1 MQALGGIA
9 VIGNVQ
15 RHGERTSARGLVP
28 LLTAFAS
35 LAALGGCA
43 VTSNEVGARYDAAK
57 AEVKGFQAAVETER
71 STQEPPFQRLS
82 GNYLGSTSLPVSA
95 AIGLPMR
102 FQHVVLTY
110 GRAEG
115 SFVEAARNVRGATG
129 LAVRFSA
136 DIYTNLA
143 AAPGGQGGTPAA
155 TAVPAAIAVSAQP
168 IVQAQ
173 PSGGPLPPGGLL
185 ASRQVA
191 PTSVPAAAQP
201 AVIPAYAPVPLSFQG
216 NLADYL
222 NTICAAAGLSWEYQ
236 DGELYFYRLVTRT
249 FLVELGPRTIDIT
262 DTTSGGGQA
271 TLSAGSGSGGAS
283 STSSS
288 TASFATK
295 YDPLT
300 DFAKAVRG
308 LLSPWGQL
316 APNPATGSFVVTD
329 TRSVMD
335 RVAAFIGSENAKLQ
349 TRIDVEIRTVS
360 LTLNDGAQIGADFS
374 LIYNALNAAG
384 TGSNGRVVFAPPANV
399 ATASTLANP
408 GGLTGSI
415 LSPTNRWNGS
425 SVSVQALNT
434 YGKIVSDRTHTVPG
448 RNRVPAQY
456 QEVTDVTYLAATTP
470 ATGGGTSG
478 GVGVPGL
485 TPGMVSVGTFLTVT
499 PSVSDNGTVTVS
511 LSATGSSLVE
521 IKTEQTGSGETAQKL
536 TLPTITR
543 TKTGTDFVIPKGGS
557 AVAISSAG
565 DQWNSSRNT
574 GLSGA
579 SASGTHNQVIT
590 IMIVTPHVYPGV

>member
-1 MQALGGIA
+1 M
-9 VIGNVQ
+9 VIKI
-15 RHGERTSARGLVP
+15 EREGVSARGLGPSLLAAVVS
-28 LLTAFAS
+28 LTAV
-35 LAALGGCA
+35 GGCA
-43 VTSNEVGARYDAAK
+43 VTSSEVGTRYDAAK
-57 AEVKGFQAAVETER
+57 QEVQGFQTALDAERAA
-71 STQEPPFQRLS
+71 QEPPFQRFA
-82 GNYLGSTSLPVSA
+82 GNYLGSAALPVSA
-95 AIGLPMR
+95 AVGLPAR
-102 FQHVVLTY
+102 YRRVVLTY
-110 GRAEG
+110 ARPEG
-115 SFVEAARNVRGATG
+115 AFVEAARNVRAATG
-129 LAVRFSA
+129 LAVRFA
-136 DIYTNLA
+136 PDIYTNLA
-143 AAPGGQGGTPAA
+143 TAPGGQATPQASAPPAA
-155 TAVPAAIAVSAQP
+155 AVVVSALP
-168 IVQAQ
+168 TAQAQ
-173 PSGGPLPPGGLL
+173 PGGGPLPPGGVG
-185 ASRQVA
+185 AVRQA
-191 PTSVPAAAQP
+191 LSPAMQPAGQAAAQP
-201 AVIPAYAPVPLSFQG
+201 AVIPAYTPVPLSFQG
-216 NLADYL
+216 DDLSDYL
-222 NTICAAAGLSWEYQ
+222 NTICSAAGLSWEYQ
-236 DGELYFYRLVTRT
+236 DGELYFYRLLTRT
-249 FLVELGPRTIDIT
+249 FVVELTPRTIDIT
-262 DTTSGGGQA
+262 DMTSGGGQT
-271 TLSAGSGSGGAS
+271 TLSSGSGSGGAS

-288 TASFATK
+288 TANLVSK

-300 DFAKAVRG
+300 EFAKAVRG

-316 APNPATGSFVVTD
+316 TPNPATGTFVITD
-329 TRSVMD
+329 TKAVMD

-408 GGLTGSI
+408 GGLTGTI
-415 LSPTNRWNGS
+415 LSPTNRWSGS
-425 SVSVQALNT
+425 TVSVQALNT

-456 QEVTDVTYLAATTP
+456 QEVTDLTYLAATTP

-485 TPGMVSVGTFLTVT
+485 TPGMVSFGTFLTVT

-511 LSATGSSLVE
+511 LSATGSSLVD

-557 AVAISSAG
+557 AVAVSSTG

-574 GLSGA
+574 GLAGA

-590 IMIVTPHVYPGV
+590 ILIVTPHVYPGV